1 MSLISKNKLD
11 LRKQILLELHQ
22 TNKELSY
29 DELVNKLEIKI
40 RKRLTDS
47 MTILRKRMF
56 IDQDDEGVKKV
67 DTTLWA
73 SGSKFVCLK
82 GGVWIPINRLI
93 EIVI

>member
-11 LRKQILLELHQ
+11 LKKQILLELHQ
-22 TNKELSY
+22 TNGELSY

-56 IDQDDEGVKKV
+56 IEQDDKGVKISK
-67 DTTLWA
+67 
-73 SGSKFVCLK
+73 SGSIYIKNFLEK
-82 GGVWIPINRLI
+82 NPL
-93 EIVI
+93 

>member
-56 IDQDDEGVKKV
+56 IDQADKGVKISK
-67 DTTLWA
+67 L
-73 SGSKFVCLK
+73 GSIYIKNFLEK
-82 GGVWIPINRLI
+82 NPL
-93 EIVI
+93 